1 MVVMKRERKGGRE
14 EWKVGS
20 GREKRVA
27 SMGKKDGRRGRGQ
40 GGGSRLARD
49 LFEATGSLPPESVCT
64 FHPKI
69 LRSFPFG
76 QRSRRKVGRQFFR
89 SLKRP
94 FDYSHSP
101 VRPGSLLSIHWIFS
115 ERPVITGSFA

>member
-1 MVVMKRERKGGRE
+1 MEGRERKRKKSGEHGE
-14 EWKVGS
+14 EGS
-20 GREKRVA
+20 EE
-27 SMGKKDGRRGRGQ
+27 GKGQ
-40 GGGSRLARD
+40 GEGSRLARD